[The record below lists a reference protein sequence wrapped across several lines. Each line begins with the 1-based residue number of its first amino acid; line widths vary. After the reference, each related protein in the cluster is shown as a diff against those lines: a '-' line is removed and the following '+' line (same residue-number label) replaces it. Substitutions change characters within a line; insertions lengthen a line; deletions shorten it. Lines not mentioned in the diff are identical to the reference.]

1 LDLKQGTLYLIPAP
15 LSDCNLDEVLPS
27 SVFRIADSLKFFIVE
42 DLRTSRRYLSSLKI
56 QTSIDELNFFVLN
69 EHTPAKEIEAMLK
82 PLEEGRDAGLLS
94 DAGMPCIADPGEEL
108 VAAAHRKG
116 IKVVPLVGPSSIL
129 LALTA
134 SGLCGERFTFAGYPP
149 AKTPELSNKIKQ
161 FEQISKREGGSVIFI
176 ETPYRSARLLETLAR
191 VCLSNTMICLACD
204 LTSEREF
211 ILVKSAAEWRK
222 HLPEIPKSPCIFI
235 IQA

>member
-1 LDLKQGTLYLIPAP
+1 MNKGTLYLIPAP
-15 LSDCNLDEVLPS
+15 LSDCDLGDVLPS
-27 SVFRIADSLKFFIVE
+27 SIFRIADALKFFVVE

-56 QTSIDELNFFVLN
+56 RTAIDELTFFVLN
-69 EHTPAKEIEAMLK
+69 EHTPATEIDAMLK
-82 PLEEGRDAGLLS
+82 PLEQGHDMGLLS

-149 AKTPELSNKIKQ
+149 AKTPELSKKIKQ
-161 FEQISKREGGSVIFI
+161 FEQTSKREGSSVIFI
-176 ETPYRSARLLETLAR
+176 ETPYRSARLLETMAKI
-191 VCLSNTMICLACD
+191 CSPGTMICIACD

-211 ILVKSAAEWRK
+211 ILVKSAAEWCKR
-222 HLPEIPKSPCIFI
+222 LPEIPKSPCIFI
-235 IQA
+235 LQA